1 MVKKSIADEIKKRLK
16 NGIPVAD
23 SAGGISGDDDNA
35 YPREVIPTTDI
46 LPQDDVFPEHTKIT
60 NGISISI
67 QKFEKIVFDDNDFN
81 KDLSKISA
89 VGEGKIKC
97 LEEKYNGFW
106 GLFRVIIKVEIPEE
120 DAIRKRK
127 KAKAV
132 FNSIVDDTMTVSNGI
147 VPFGRDTIRGEIVWK
162 LNREFKFMDE
172 E

>member
-1 MVKKSIADEIKKRLK
+1 MVKKSIVDEIKKCLK
-16 NGIPVAD
+16 SGIPVAD

-35 YPREVIPTTDI
+35 FTHEVSLSSAQPY
-46 LPQDDVFPEHTKIT
+46 DDVFPEHTKIT

-67 QKFEKIVFDDNDFN
+67 KKFEKIVFDDNDFN

-89 VGEGKIKC
+89 VGEGKIKY

-106 GLFRVIIKVEIPEE
+106 SCFQVIIKVEIPEE

-132 FNSIVDDTMTVSNGI
+132 FNSIVDDPMTVSNGI

>member
-23 SAGGISGDDDNA
+23 SAGGISGDDDNDFL
-35 YPREVIPTTDI
+35 PEVSQNITQ
-46 LPQDDVFPEHTKIT
+46 PQDDVFPEPITKIT

-67 QKFEKIVFDDNDFN
+67 KKFEKIVFDDNDFN

-89 VGEGKIKC
+89 VGEGKIKY

-106 GLFRVIIKVEIPEE
+106 GLFQVIIKVEIPEE

-132 FNSIVDDTMTVSNGI
+132 FNSIVDDPMTVSNGI

>member
-1 MVKKSIADEIKKRLK
+1 MVKKSIVDEIKKCLK
-16 NGIPVAD
+16 SGIPVAD
-23 SAGGISGDDDNA
+23 SAGGISDDDDNA
-35 YPREVIPTTDI
+35 FTLSSAQPY
-46 LPQDDVFPEHTKIT
+46 DDVFPEQPIIQNT

-67 QKFEKIVFDDNDFN
+67 KKFEKIVFDDNDFN

-89 VGEGKIKC
+89 VGEGKIKY

-106 GLFRVIIKVEIPEE
+106 SCFQVIIKVEIPEE

-132 FNSIVDDTMTVSNGI
+132 FNSIVDEPMTVSNGI